1 MAKYTPSYL
10 DVSGFSRAIS
20 DQLIRSAQ
28 INLRREQIVDNNID
42 QYLRMYTGKIR
53 PQDMNKFTEKF
64 NEFANVSKGFM
75 KVNRTGA
82 PGQSITN
89 LSMARDMTKKQ
100 MMDFSDKSRAVGEM
114 QKTMSGY
121 KNNVRDTEQYLSVMS
136 DLSSMDVDELEQKY
150 GGIDKIPTRFEFKK
164 EKFNIGGLQSSI
176 KALQAT
182 RPKSPV
188 KSTPVLNTDG
198 TEKMEMESY
207 EVSDDKGIKKQVNIP
222 VPLKEIDL
230 SVDPTSVRQIVGTV
244 SMSDFRNKDFFNSYK
259 DDVFKLAS
267 SQQDPVM
274 SQQNSELINLAMSKY
289 GKSNPEDL
297 SGEDLY
303 SAFLVKNS
311 DLGKVVVKDYD
322 RLDDMYKMWARQ
334 NNISVAD
341 ARLKALNEQKGR
353 ALKNDRIRAINA
365 VMNTFRTSTNLG
377 LWGLDGT
384 GDMLIDLINEVF
396 PGFVTKESLKDA
408 LQNKRDIVNEEA
420 EVISNLNYPKQKQ

>member
-10 DVSGFSRAIS
+10 DVSGFNKALS
-20 DQLIRSAQ
+20 DQLYRNAQ
-28 INLRREQIVDNNID
+28 INLRREQVADSNID

-64 NEFANVSKGFM
+64 NNFSNASKGFM
-75 KVNRTGA
+75 KVNRSGA
-82 PGQSITN
+82 PGQAITN
-89 LSMARDMTKKQ
+89 IAMNRDIAKKD
-100 MMDFSDKSRAVGEM
+100 MMEFSDKSRALGEM
-114 QKTMSGY
+114 QKVISGY
-121 KNNVRDTEQYLSVMS
+121 KNNVRDTEEYLGVMS

-182 RPKSPV
+182 RPKSP
-188 KSTPVLNTDG
+188 KKPNPVLNPDG
-198 TEKMEMESY
+198 SQKTELDSY
-207 EVSDDKGIKKQVNIP
+207 EISDDKGIKKQVNLQ
-222 VPLKEIDL
+222 VPLQEIDL
-230 SVDPTSVRQIVGTV
+230 SADPISIRQIVGTV

-259 DDVFKLAS
+259 DEVFKLAS

-311 DLGKVVVKDYD
+311 DLGKIVIKDYD

-341 ARLKALNEQKGR
+341 ARLKSLNDQKGR

-384 GDMLIDLINEVF
+384 GDMLVDLINEVF
-396 PGFVTKESLKDA
+396 PGFVTKKSLKDA
-408 LQNKRDIVNEEA
+408 LENKRDIVNEEA